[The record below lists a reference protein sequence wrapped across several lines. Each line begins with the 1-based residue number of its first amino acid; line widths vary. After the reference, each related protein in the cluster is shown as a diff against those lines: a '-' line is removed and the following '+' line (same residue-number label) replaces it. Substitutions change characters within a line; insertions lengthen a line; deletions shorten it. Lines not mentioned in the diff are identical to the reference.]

1 MENNENKSTAD
12 VLPKVTANSETKKD
26 EPKKEE
32 PAKTEK

>member
-1 MENNENKSTAD
+1 MENKENNQTVTAD
-12 VLPKVTANSETKKD
+12 SDAKKE